1 MPGRRPQREEIVMRV
16 PIVIMVLFGFFSVS
30 AHSVAIN

>member
-1 MPGRRPQREEIVMRV
+1 MRV
-16 PIVIMVLFGFFSVS
+16 PIVIMVLFGFSALIILFTLSQR